1 MTARA
6 AVLLA
11 AIFLALATSGC
22 GRQVA
27 HVFGGYAY
35 EPDGGADGGDCLAT
49 SGAIDVIDGP
59 APAAPCKDVRCWLAP
74 DGTVYVTDMACD
86 APPDYQDQTHATS
99 GPCVK
104 ALAAYGADGGRVHC
118 PAPPPDG
125 GS

>member
-1 MTARA
+1 MTARTAPWIA
-6 AVLLA
+6 ALS
-11 AIFLALATSGC
+11 LALALTGC
-22 GRQVA
+22 ERRVA

-35 EPDGGADGGDCLAT
+35 EPDGGLDGGDCLAS

-59 APAAPCKDVRCWLAP
+59 APAEPCKNVRCWLAP
-74 DGTVYVTDMACD
+74 NGTAYVTDMACD
-86 APPDYQDQTHATS
+86 APPDYQDETQATS

-104 ALAAYGADGGRVHC
+104 ALAAYGADGGPVHC